1 MSDGLTLRMVE
12 VSRMPSGHKTNG
24 ELDFGKV
31 LNGSLNVFFK
41 DALRVALTHPRQAAF
56 FMQTLRWQRKAAK
69 TRLNWDKKGVHVP
82 PIIVLS
88 VTSEC
93 NLHCEGCY
101 HQALR
106 SASESEMSDERLGGL
121 IAEARELGVSFMVIG
136 GGEPLTRP
144 IILDLAQKY
153 PAIMF
158 LVFTNGLLIDEAVIN
173 KMSESR
179 NIVPLIS
186 LEGYENDTDKR
197 RGAGVYAQVLNAIAK
212 LKEKNIFWGSS
223 LTMTRANF
231 ADATDE
237 NFVKRLV
244 EAGCKLFMFVEYT
257 PVKKGT
263 EDWVLTSE
271 QRTELLKK
279 RDLFRKKFSAMFIA
293 LPWDEEE
300 IGGCLSSGRG
310 FIHISAEGNV
320 EPCPF
325 VPYSDTNLKHLS
337 LKDALQSKMLKT
349 IRENHGQL
357 EETHGCALWEKR
369 EWVKSLTKKAGDNV
383 SGRQNS

>member
-1 MSDGLTLRMVE
+1 
-12 VSRMPSGHKTNG
+12 
-24 ELDFGKV
+24 
-31 LNGSLNVFFK
+31 
-41 DALRVALTHPRQAAF
+41 
-56 FMQTLRWQRKAAK
+56 
-69 TRLNWDKKGVHVP
+69 
-82 PIIVLS
+82 
-88 VTSEC
+88 
-93 NLHCEGCY
+93 
-101 HQALR
+101 
-106 SASESEMSDERLGGL
+106 MSDERLGGL
-121 IAEARELGVSFMVIG
+121 IAEAKELGISFMVIG

-144 IILDLAQKY
+144 IILDLAGKY
-153 PAIMF
+153 PAILF
-158 LVFTNGLLIDEAVIN
+158 LVFTNGLLIDEAVIK

-179 NIVPLIS
+179 NIVPLVS
-186 LEGYENDTDKR
+186 LESYENDTDKR
-197 RGAGVYAQVLNAIAK
+197 RGAGVYEQVLNAIAK

-231 ADATDE
+231 ADVTDE
-237 NFVKRLV
+237 NFVKRLI
-244 EAGCKLFMFVEYT
+244 ETGCKLFMLVEYT
-257 PVKKGT
+257 PVKEGT

-279 RDLFRKKFSAMFIA
+279 RDLFRKKYPAMFIA

-325 VPYSDTNLKHLS
+325 IPYSDTNLKHLS
-337 LKDALQSKMLKT
+337 LKDALQSKMLNT

-369 EWVKSLTKKAGDNV
+369 EWVRSLTKEAGDNV
-383 SGRQNS
+383 SGRQNSQVQ